1 MRSKITLKIF
11 AAFPMRSA
19 VSTDSLL
26 FSRRAAV
33 STMQNGTP
41 SAAARP
47 PSAILSGRIWTR
59 PLQPASHLRRCWIFS
74 GNADMP
80 SNTALASS
88 TPPSS
93 RPVERGFSG
102 WIVWARITL
111 RKLSCSD
118 CAGSAVEPLLCRRNN
133 VNPNA
138 IPFAAVRATIH
149 PSNAA
154 VSGRYT
160 YTICICCHRERNA
173 RKRFRL
179 RRGPKFAVQSSTGS
193 NSCCC
198 RSIAL
203 IRSRSWI
210 CCLMLCQMRCRF

>member
-1 MRSKITLKIF
+1 
-11 AAFPMRSA
+11 MRSA
-19 VSTDSLL
+19 VSTDSLS

-59 PLQPASHLRRCWIFS
+59 PLQPASHLRRCWTFS
-74 GNADMP
+74 GSADIP
-80 SNTALASS
+80 SNTAPTSS
-88 TPPSS
+88 IPPSS

-102 WIVWARITL
+102 WTVWARITP
-111 RKLSCSD
+111 RNPFCS
-118 CAGSAVEPLLCRRNN
+118 GSAGGAVELLLCRRNRA
-133 VNPNA
+133 NPNA
-138 IPFAAVRATIH
+138 IPFAAVRAAIH

-173 RKRFRL
+173 RKKFRL
-179 RRGPKFAVQSSTGS
+179 KRGQRYAVQSNTGT
-193 NSCCC
+193 NSSFC
-198 RSIAL
+198 RSIT
-203 IRSRSWI
+203 
-210 CCLMLCQMRCRF
+210 